1 MSGYQTKQSA
11 RGSFGRYYQYDLIT
25 INKKP
30 TLSRANQTSNQKKI
44 DFTLPVKHHLRTQ
57 PQNNRDWD
65 EMLLPSSHG
74 DPSYLQI
81 SLLRYA

>member
-30 TLSRANQTSNQKKI
+30 TLSRANQTSNQKK
-44 DFTLPVKHHLRTQ
+44 
-57 PQNNRDWD
+57 
-65 EMLLPSSHG
+65 
-74 DPSYLQI
+74 
-81 SLLRYA
+81 